1 MIKFNAYVIEIEP
14 DNVYK
19 VGIEDVYAG
28 TVRDNGLI
36 DDSVTTF
43 DSALSSVI
51 ELMLSFDYDYI
62 EVAQGLSKRV
72 VRVVSMLSQ
81 LITAID
87 IKK

>member
-19 VGIEDVYAG
+19 VGIEDVYTG

-36 DDSVTTF
+36 DDFVTTF

-62 EVAQGLSKRV
+62 EVARGISKKGRPCRKYV
-72 VRVVSMLSQ
+72 IS
-81 LITAID
+81 ID
-87 IKK
+87 NGD

>member
-1 MIKFNAYVIEIEP
+1 MNKFNAYVIEIEP
-14 DNVYK
+14 DNVYR
-19 VGIEDVYAG
+19 VGIEDVYTG
-28 TVRDNGLI
+28 TVRDNGLT

-62 EVAQGLSKRV
+62 EVAQGLSKKRG

-81 LITAID
+81 LITVTD
-87 IKK
+87 R

>member
-19 VGIEDVYAG
+19 VGIEDVYNG
-28 TVRDNGLI
+28 TVCNNGLN

-51 ELMLSFDYDYI
+51 ELMLSFDYAYI
-62 EVAQGLSKRV
+62 EVARGFSKKGRPCRKYV
-72 VRVVSMLSQ
+72 IS
-81 LITAID
+81 ID
-87 IKK
+87 NDD